1 MLAPEFGPAIV
12 HAPESQAHLTTEYS
26 NQKPISTEAHSPT
39 NKAGAELAAEGIIKR
54 LKRSK
59 TGSMRDAAA
68 YYLSSFLEHI
78 DSLGKYSFFLSLSL
92 FCRTFLVLD

>member
-12 HAPESQAHLTTEYS
+12 RAPELQAHLTTEYS
-26 NQKPISTEAHSPT
+26 NQKPISTEVHSPP
-39 NKAGAELAAEGIIKR
+39 NKAGAQFAAEGIIKR

-78 DSLGKYSFFLSLSL
+78 DNLGKYSFFLIPHRFVELSWS
-92 FCRTFLVLD
+92 